1 MSDVAAAS
9 LPAKASPKFR
19 FDRWA
24 PALLLLAAVTIYVVA
39 CVVTGQTQYLS
50 WTNLLAVL
58 GRSIA
63 LGITA
68 IGQTFVILVA
78 SIDLS
83 VASLISAV
91 AVLASVI
98 MNGDPAMIL
107 PAIFASLALGA
118 LVGLINGLVIT
129 RLDVNP
135 LIATLGMSLIIQGC
149 LSAFVSNFAGSV
161 PPQFQFFA
169 YGNLFGVPF
178 AILFFFALALVA
190 FFVLRFTRFGS
201 NIYAVG
207 GNQDAARFAGISTAK
222 VIIAAHIIC
231 SLCATVAGLYLASR
245 LRSGAPWI
253 GANGVYDLESIAV
266 VVIGGT
272 ILAGGRGGIWGT
284 VAGVMIFSLI
294 DSIFNVMG
302 VDAFVKQVLR
312 GIIIVAAVA
321 FYAVRSKRLVA

>member
-1 MSDVAAAS
+1 MTDLIATR
-9 LPAKASPKFR
+9 PKLTFR

-24 PALLLLAAVTIYVVA
+24 PALLLAIALLAYIAIALY
-39 CVVTGQTQYLS
+39 TGQTQYL
-50 WTNLLAVL
+50 TVDNLISVL

-68 IGQTFVILVA
+68 VGQTFAILVA

-91 AVLASVI
+91 SVLTSVI
-98 MNGDPAMIL
+98 MNGNPAMVI
-107 PAIFASLALGA
+107 PAIVAALALG
-118 LVGLINGLVIT
+118 LVVGLVNGLIIT
-129 RLDVNP
+129 RLEVNP

-161 PPQFQFFA
+161 PPEFQVFA
-169 YGNLFGVPF
+169 YGGFGSLSYSLIF
-178 AILFFFALALVA
+178 LALLAVA
-190 FFVLRFTRFGS
+190 AWFVLRHTRFGS
-201 NIYAVG
+201 DIYAVG
-207 GNQDAARFAGISTAK
+207 GNKDAARVAGIKTAR
-222 VIIAAHIIC
+222 VTIGAHILC
-231 SLCATVAGLYLASR
+231 SLCAAMAGLYLASR

-253 GANGVYDLESIAV
+253 GSDGVYDLESIAV

-284 VAGVMIFSLI
+284 MAGVIIFSLI
-294 DSIFNVMG
+294 DSIFNLAG
-302 VDAFVKQVLR
+302 VDAFAKQVLR